1 MSMMRVV
8 LSVVVVLLAVFTAVP
23 AFACTQGDCPIGP
36 CACFVENGDGGF
48 SETSCNLWQFSNGA
62 ARVEGMWEDYYGEL
76 ASGTATIK
84 QTLFGGGS
92 GADIDLYVEV
102 DVITDGQT
110 GTERLY
116 VEIRSTSGTLLETLD
131 IIDANESSGPR
142 GYDTSGFGGNDVV
155 LQFRRSPGVTEGDTE
170 FRVDEV
176 TFWRCGG

>member
-1 MSMMRVV
+1 MKRVM
-8 LSVVVVLLAVFTAVP
+8 LSVAAVLLAVWAAVP

-36 CACFVENGDGGF
+36 CVCFVENGDPGF

-62 ARVEGMWEDYYGEL
+62 ERVEGAWEDYYGEL
-76 ASGTATIK
+76 GSGTATIK
-84 QTLFGGGS
+84 QTLYGGTS
-92 GADIDLYVEV
+92 SSSIDLYVEV
-102 DVITDGQT
+102 DVITDGSP

-142 GYDTSGFGGNDVV
+142 GYNTSGYTGSNVV
-155 LQFRRSPGVTEGDTE
+155 LQFRRSPGVTDGSTE

-176 TFWRCGG
+176 TLWRCS